1 MNHSLI
7 QGSMREELNQAL
19 YFYNNLFP
27 WKLTYSWPD
36 SLLRDSINPSRR
48 VEPHDLLNFHQA
60 PPFKGPTSSNCHKA
74 GLSSHIWT
82 SGRHT
87 NPKQNSILMRKHR
100 KLKLVWKWV
109 SAVNKSLLGLLLSS
123 KTLKT
128 IYRAIIQSPDQV
140 LFSNLL
146 IKWRFTNILDKIP
159 MR

>member
-1 MNHSLI
+1 
-7 QGSMREELNQAL
+7 
-19 YFYNNLFP
+19 
-27 WKLTYSWPD
+27 
-36 SLLRDSINPSRR
+36 
-48 VEPHDLLNFHQA
+48 
-60 PPFKGPTSSNCHKA
+60 
-74 GLSSHIWT
+74 
-82 SGRHT
+82 
-87 NPKQNSILMRKHR
+87 
-100 KLKLVWKWV
+100 VWKWV